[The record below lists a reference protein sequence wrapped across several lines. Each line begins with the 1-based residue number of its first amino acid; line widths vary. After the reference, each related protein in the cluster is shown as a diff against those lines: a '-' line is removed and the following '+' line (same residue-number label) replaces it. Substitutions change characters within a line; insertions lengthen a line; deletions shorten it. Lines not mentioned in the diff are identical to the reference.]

1 MKPEGKS
8 FQRFIGA
15 RAGASDFTARSI
27 REAFADERAC
37 AVECF
42 TPRPDPE
49 RRMVA
54 PALALVVVGLVALG
68 FKGWL

>member
-1 MKPEGKS
+1 MNPEGKD
-8 FQRFIGA
+8 FRRFIGA
-15 RAGASDFTARSI
+15 RAGASDFAARSI

-49 RRMVA
+49 RRMVM
-54 PALALVVVGLVALG
+54 PAMVLVVIGLVALG
-68 FKGWL
+68 LKGWL